1 MGVFISIFGWF
12 VLHWRLECY
21 LHLALGHLFP
31 YEDCDFGYLGSLRAD
46 IDIRIGMHDARP
58 QTRSDR

>member
-1 MGVFISIFGWF
+1 MDRGKGDDGCLCFIFNFGWF

-31 YEDCDFGYLGSLRAD
+31 HEDLDLLN
-46 IDIRIGMHDARP
+46 I
-58 QTRSDR
+58 